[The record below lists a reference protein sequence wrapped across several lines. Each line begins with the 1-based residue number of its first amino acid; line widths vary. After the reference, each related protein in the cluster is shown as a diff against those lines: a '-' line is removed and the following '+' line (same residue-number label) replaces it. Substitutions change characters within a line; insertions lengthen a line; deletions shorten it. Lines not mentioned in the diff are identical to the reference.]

1 MQMKYNHIFDIIMAD
16 PQLTHTQKSVLKLL
30 VGLTNKNRNYLVS
43 ISSSLIAKKL
53 GIDESTA
60 KRSINKLRALKYIE
74 LERSKGVYDGK
85 SYNCYKVFEAPSDW
99 YVDQLQ
105 FMRKREKRVI
115 PESAQLA
122 HAISVLVK
130 IGGVD
135 SRSAQKL
142 LSDSLAKKD
151 KKITTLK
158 NLQKRRAARVL
169 ALSKT

>member
-1 MQMKYNHIFDIIMAD
+1 
-16 PQLTHTQKSVLKLL
+16 
-30 VGLTNKNRNYLVS
+30 
-43 ISSSLIAKKL
+43 
-53 GIDESTA
+53 
-60 KRSINKLRALKYIE
+60 
-74 LERSKGVYDGK
+74 
-85 SYNCYKVFEAPSDW
+85 
-99 YVDQLQ
+99 
-105 FMRKREKRVI
+105 MRKREKRVI